1 MGVKA
6 DAALAVRTPSR
17 GRDSLGVLLLAHG
30 GPASLDDV
38 PLFLTRV
45 RGRAPSAELVR
56 RVSERYEWIGGAS
69 PAPGLARS
77 IAEKLRRSC
86 DIPVYAGMLNWHP
99 VIEDVIGQ
107 MAEDE
112 RSRALAI
119 CLVPHFSAAGV
130 GSYHRQVVSA
140 ARSAGITF
148 DLIGSWHA
156 EPAYIGALADSV
168 ALVLSERAPTR
179 PGRPI
184 ESRDPALSPHIIF
197 TAHSLP
203 KAEMPAGDPYESQLL
218 RTAEM
223 VADRLDLRRNEWTV
237 AFQSIS
243 GSPQEWL
250 GPSVQDVLAALAVRG
265 TRRAVLCPF
274 GFVLDQVEILY
285 DLDHVLLNQ
294 AKELGVELRRTPTLN
309 DSAPLIATLSR
320 LVERWKAEVK
330 GESLA

>member
-1 MGVKA
+1 MA
-6 DAALAVRTPSR
+6 EPTTRTLSR

-56 RVSERYEWIGGAS
+56 KVSERYEWIGGAS

-86 DIPVYAGMLNWHP
+86 DLPVYTGMLNWHP
-99 VIEDVIGQ
+99 LIEDVIGQ
-107 MAEDE
+107 MAGDE
-112 RSRALAI
+112 LSRALAI
-119 CLVPHFSAAGV
+119 CLVPHFSSAGV
-130 GSYHRQVVSA
+130 GSYHRQVA
-140 ARSAGITF
+140 AVARAAGITF
-148 DLIGSWHA
+148 DLVGSWHT
-156 EPAYIGALADSV
+156 EPAYIGAVADSV
-168 ALVLSERAPTR
+168 APALSELAPTR
-179 PGRPI
+179 LGRPVQ
-184 ESRDPALSPHIIF
+184 SRDPARAPHIIF

-203 KAEMPAGDPYESQLL
+203 KAEIPAGDPYESQLL

-223 VADRLDLRRNEWTV
+223 VADRLDLRRNEWTI

-243 GSPQEWL
+243 GSPRQWL
-250 GPSVQDVLAALAVRG
+250 GPAVQDVLAALAVQG
-265 TRRAVLCPF
+265 TRQTILCPF

-285 DLDHVLLNQ
+285 DLDHVLQNH

-309 DSAPLIATLSR
+309 DSASLIATLSQ

-330 GESLA
+330 GAPLA

>member
-1 MGVKA
+1 MA
-6 DAALAVRTPSR
+6 EPATRTPSR

-56 RVSERYEWIGGAS
+56 KVSERYGWIGGAS

-86 DIPVYAGMLNWHP
+86 DLPVYTGMLNWHP
-99 VIEDVIGQ
+99 LIADVIGQ
-107 MAEDE
+107 MADDE
-112 RSRALAI
+112 LSRALAI

-130 GSYHRQVVSA
+130 GSYHRQVAAA
-140 ARSAGITF
+140 ARAAGITF
-148 DLIGSWHA
+148 DLIGSWHT

-168 ALVLSERAPTR
+168 ALVLSELAPTR
-179 PGRPI
+179 PGRPVQ
-184 ESRDPALSPHIIF
+184 SRDPARAPHIVF

-203 KAEMPAGDPYESQLL
+203 KAEMPADDPYESQLL

-223 VADRLDLRRNEWTV
+223 VADRLDLRRNEWTI
-237 AFQSIS
+237 AFQSVS
-243 GSPQEWL
+243 GSPREWL
-250 GPSVQDVLAALAVRG
+250 GPTVQDVLAALAVRG
-265 TRRAVLCPF
+265 TRRAILCPF

-285 DLDHVLLNQ
+285 DLDHVLQNQ
-294 AKELGVELRRTPTLN
+294 AKEMGVELRRTPTLN
-309 DSAPLIATLSR
+309 DSAPLIATLSQII
-320 LVERWKAEVK
+320 ERWQEEVK
-330 GESLA
+330 GDSLV